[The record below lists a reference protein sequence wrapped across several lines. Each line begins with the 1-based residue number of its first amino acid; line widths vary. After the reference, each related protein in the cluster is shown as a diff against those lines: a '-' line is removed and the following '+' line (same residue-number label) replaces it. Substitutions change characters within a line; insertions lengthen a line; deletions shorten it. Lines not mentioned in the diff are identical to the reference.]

1 MPFAFCTREREWSE
15 FAEDAFSGPTTR
27 WIQERAQQHNMV
39 IVSPILER
47 DDTHGG
53 VLYNTAVV
61 VSNNGGVIGIHRKVS
76 YIRTRLRCCVITYF
90 ST

>member
-15 FAEDAFSGPTTR
+15 FAEDAFGGPTTR
-27 WIQERAQQHNMV
+27 WVQDKARQHNMV

-61 VSNNGGVIGIHRKVS
+61 VSNNGGVLGIHRKVRGWMVGGEM
-76 YIRTRLRCCVITYF
+76 YTIG
-90 ST
+90 